1 MLTQLLCG
9 IHHADQHG
17 SAFRATCSDHQREVT
32 DATSRAGLMQ
42 QQLEEARSQVCI
54 SPCCCSTRAVP
65 PPQAW
70 LHGHLRSELLL
81 PKTPL
86 LFLPN
91 PSESVSRTLPIFR
104 AAAAPGGCSRRRAA
118 LPSAGCRGGP

>member
-1 MLTQLLCG
+1 MLTQPLCG

-54 SPCCCSTRAVP
+54 LPWCCSTRAVP

-70 LHGHLRSELLL
+70 LHGHL
-81 PKTPL
+81 KGAVAAKDTPA
-86 LFLPN
+86 
-91 PSESVSRTLPIFR
+91 IF
-104 AAAAPGGCSRRRAA
+104 ADSF
-118 LPSAGCRGGP
+118 